1 LHARFDFAA
10 ACEAVDALALGPLNR
25 ELADYWLSLWK
36 DGVPPSRATIN
47 PARMKPFLHG
57 LAIMGLYP
65 DDTVRFRLAGP
76 VFHSAY
82 GFDPTGKDM
91 LAMTAPEQRADRL
104 ARCKR
109 LAFDTV
115 AAGIRLSSKPGEPDV
130 IAQDVMLPLS
140 GTNED
145 GSRSW
150 LFHNGWRP
158 RSNEW
163 RGGLTPKGLGMT
175 ESFVARVLRPADQC
189 SEGGRTA
196 A

>member
-1 LHARFDFAA
+1 MQVRFDFAA
-10 ACEAVDALALGPLNR
+10 AGEALNALELGPLNR
-25 ELADYWLSLWK
+25 ELASYWLSLWK
-36 DGVPPSRATIN
+36 DAAPPSRAAIN
-47 PARMKPFLHG
+47 PARMRPFLQG

-65 DDTVRFRLAGP
+65 DDTVRFRIAGP
-76 VFHSAY
+76 IFKSAF
-82 GFDPTGKDM
+82 GFDPTGRDM
-91 LAMTAPEQRADRL
+91 LSFTPPEQRADRL

-115 AAGIRLSSKPGEPDV
+115 AAGIRISTRPGEPDV

-140 GTNED
+140 GVNED

-163 RGGLTPKGLGMT
+163 KGGLTQKALGMT
-175 ESFVARVLRPADQC
+175 ETFVARVMRQI
-189 SEGGRTA
+189 
-196 A
+196 

>member
-1 LHARFDFAA
+1 LQVRFDPVAA
-10 ACEAVDALALGPLNR
+10 ADAVDALALSPLNR
-25 ELADYWLSLWK
+25 ELASYWLSLWT
-36 DGVPPSRATIN
+36 DGLPPARAAIN
-47 PARMKPFLHG
+47 PARMKPFLPG

-65 DDTVRFRLAGP
+65 DGRVLFRIAGP
-76 VFHSAY
+76 IFKSAF

-104 ARCKR
+104 ERCKR

-115 AAGIRLSSKPGEPDV
+115 AAGIRISTRAGEPDV

-140 GTNED
+140 GLNED

-163 RGGLTPKGLGMT
+163 QGGLTQKALGMT
-175 ESFVARVLRPADQC
+175 ETFVERVLRQ
-189 SEGGRTA
+189 A